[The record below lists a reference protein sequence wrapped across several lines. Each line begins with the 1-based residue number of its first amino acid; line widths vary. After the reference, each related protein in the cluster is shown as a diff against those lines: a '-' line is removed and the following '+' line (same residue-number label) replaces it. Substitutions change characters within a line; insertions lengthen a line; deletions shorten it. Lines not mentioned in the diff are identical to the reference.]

1 MAPPAELATSE
12 LNRHHFYGG
21 LRDGMSGT
29 ADDHHS
35 QRPRSRSSGPTVC
48 RCGKS
53 QLRKCRWGG
62 PGHSLRDK
70 RSRRAGRT
78 SPLVEGSPL
87 TAAPGNCHPALAIA
101 LQRPARTEQICGGS
115 HGCGCCTS
123 LLYPRSCRS
132 NFISDLW
139 SYGDS
144 NPRPLACHPAA
155 ARLPASIPAG
165 RRPSAFPIVRRH
177 PGRLLY
183 FAAVP
188 ISCYPRPLGS

>member
-78 SPLVEGSPL
+78 SPLVEGGPL
-87 TAAPGNCHPALAIA
+87 TAAPGNCHPAAA
-101 LQRPARTEQICGGS
+101 
-115 HGCGCCTS
+115 
-123 LLYPRSCRS
+123 
-132 NFISDLW
+132 
-139 SYGDS
+139 
-144 NPRPLACHPAA
+144 HP
-155 ARLPASIPAG
+155 PGSIPAG
-165 RRPSAFPIVRRH
+165 HRPATSPTVRLR
-177 PGRLLY
+177 PGLLLY
-183 FAAVP
+183 FRAVP
-188 ISCYPRPLGS
+188 DSLAGVSRVDDVWTCMAIVSHAPRVRGRHLNNGPARPD